1 MIRGFCLAIA
11 ALLAVICGPLSAQEG
26 SAVTYTVQRGD
37 TLIGIAARYLRS
49 ASAIRQ
55 VQRINNV
62 RNPRRLPIG
71 TSLKLPRALL
81 RFDEVPLEVAAF
93 SGPVSLGGAAP
104 TVGAQMA
111 EGDVVTTGPNGFIT
125 FRSTFGGRIS
135 LPSNSR
141 ARLIRARR
149 YVLGDTLDVD
159 FAIEDGRGS
168 ASSPALKGQDQLQMR
183 TPRAVTAVRG
193 TDFRV
198 AYDDGSARSITEVTE
213 GAVAVASGTDAITAL
228 AGFGVA
234 SAGDGLA
241 PPEALL
247 PPPDLVEPGA
257 VQTAEQLRF
266 TVNPAPQAIAHRF
279 EIATDAGF
287 VDVIK
292 GVIAEGREAVF
303 EPLPNGRYFVRARAI
318 SASGIEG
325 FSESYTFR
333 RKRFGVEASIG
344 QSEEIDGFVFQ
355 WLPEGEGNATF
366 AFQLWRD
373 GDAANLIVDE
383 VGLSSTG
390 LVLTDLVPGV
400 YQWRVAAVEAEPEGL
415 LKVWGPT
422 QKLTISQ

>member
-1 MIRGFCLAIA
+1 MIRSFCIGIA
-11 ALLAVICGPLSAQEG
+11 ALFAAISGPLSAQEG
-26 SAVTYTVQRGD
+26 RAVTYTVQRGD

-71 TSLKLPRALL
+71 KSLSLPRALL
-81 RFDEVPLEVAAF
+81 RFEDVPLEVAAF
-93 SGPVSLGGAAP
+93 SGPVTVAGAAP
-104 TVGAQMA
+104 TVGARLA
-111 EGDVVTTGPNGFIT
+111 EGDEVTTGPNGFIT

-149 YVLGDTLDVD
+149 YALGETLDVD
-159 FAIEDGRGS
+159 FAIENGRGS
-168 ASSPALKGQDQLQMR
+168 VSSPALKGQDQLQMR

-198 AYDDGSARSITEVTE
+198 AYDDRSARSITEVTE
-213 GAVAVASGTDAITAL
+213 GAVAVAAGTEAITAP

-247 PPPDLVEPGA
+247 PAPALVEPGA

-266 TVNPAPQAIAHRF
+266 TVDPGPLARAHRF

-287 VDVIK
+287 VDIIS

-303 EPLPNGRYFVRARAI
+303 EPLPDGRYFVRARAI

-325 FSESYTFR
+325 FSESYSFR
-333 RKRFGVEASIG
+333 RKRLGVEATIG

-355 WLPEGEGNATF
+355 WLPEGDGDVTF

-373 GDAANLIVDE
+373 GDPLALIIDE
-383 VGLSSTG
+383 VGLSSTA
-390 LVLTDLVPGV
+390 LVLTGLAPDV

-415 LKVWGPT
+415 LKVWGPA
-422 QKLTISQ
+422 QKLTISE

>member
-1 MIRGFCLAIA
+1 MIRSFCIAIL
-11 ALLAVICGPLSAQEG
+11 ALLAVISGPLSAQDREEI
-26 SAVTYTVQRGD
+26 TYTVQRGD

-49 ASAIRQ
+49 ASAIPQ
-55 VQRINNV
+55 VQRINRV

-71 TSLKLPRALL
+71 SSLKLPRALL
-81 RFDEVPLEVAAF
+81 RFEDVTLEVAAF
-93 SGPVSLGGAAP
+93 SGPVSLAGATAS
-104 TVGAQMA
+104 VGAQLS
-111 EGDVVTTGPNGFIT
+111 EGAIVTTGPNGFVT
-125 FRSTFGGRIS
+125 FRSSFGGRIS

-149 YVLGDTLDVD
+149 YVLGGTLDVD

-168 ASSPALKGQDQLQMR
+168 ATSPALNGQDHLQLR

-198 AYDDGSARSITEVTE
+198 AFDEASARSITEVTE
-213 GAVAVASGTDAITAL
+213 GAVVVAAGKDTITAP

-247 PPPDLVEPGA
+247 PAPALVDPGA
-257 VQTAEQLRF
+257 IQTAQQLRF
-266 TVNPAPQAIAHRF
+266 TVDPGPQARAHRF
-279 EIATDAGF
+279 EIARDAGF
-287 VDVIK
+287 VDVVSDVVTDGK
-292 GVIAEGREAVF
+292 EATF
-303 EPLPNGRYFVRARAI
+303 DPLPNGRYFVRARAI

-325 FSESYTFR
+325 FSESYSFR
-333 RKRFGVEASIG
+333 RKRIGVDASTG
-344 QSEEIDGFVFQ
+344 QSDEIDGFAFQ
-355 WLPEGEGNATF
+355 WLPEGDGNVTF

-373 GDAANLIVDE
+373 GDAAKLIVDE
-383 VGLSSTG
+383 AGLSSTA
-390 LVLTDLVPGV
+390 LVLTDLAPGV

>member
-1 MIRGFCLAIA
+1 MIRSFCIGMA
-11 ALLAVICGPLSAQEG
+11 ALLAALCGPLSAQEPG
-26 SAVTYTVQRGD
+26 EVTYTVQRGD
-37 TLIGIAARYLRS
+37 TLVGIAARYLRS
-49 ASAIRQ
+49 TSAIPL
-55 VQRINNV
+55 VQRINRV

-71 TSLKLPRALL
+71 TPLKLPRALL
-81 RFDEVPLEVAAF
+81 RFEDVVLEVAAF
-93 SGPVSLGGAAP
+93 SGPVSLAGATP
-104 TVGAQMA
+104 SVGARLA
-111 EGDVVTTGPNGFIT
+111 EGAIVTTGPNGFVT
-125 FRSTFGGRIS
+125 FRSSFGGRIS

-149 YVLGDTLDVD
+149 YVLGGTLDVD

-168 ASSPALKGQDQLQMR
+168 ATSPALKGQDLLQMR

-198 AYDDGSARSITEVTE
+198 AFDAGLARSITEVTQ
-213 GAVAVASGTDAITAL
+213 GLVAVAAGTDTIAAI

-247 PPPDLVEPGA
+247 PAPALVEPGA
-257 VQTAEQLRF
+257 IQTEEQLRF
-266 TVNPAPQAIAHRF
+266 TVDPGPQARAHRF
-279 EIATDAGF
+279 EIARDAGF
-287 VDVIK
+287 VDVVS

-303 EPLPNGRYFVRARAI
+303 EPLPNGRYFMRARAI

-325 FSESYTFR
+325 FSESYSFR
-333 RKRFGVEASIG
+333 RKRLGAEASIG
-344 QSEEIDGFVFQ
+344 QSDEIDGFVFQ
-355 WLPEGEGNATF
+355 WLPEGDGNVTF

-373 GDAANLIVDE
+373 GDAAKLIVDE
-383 VGLSSTG
+383 AGLSSTA
-390 LVLTDLVPGV
+390 LVLTDLAPGV